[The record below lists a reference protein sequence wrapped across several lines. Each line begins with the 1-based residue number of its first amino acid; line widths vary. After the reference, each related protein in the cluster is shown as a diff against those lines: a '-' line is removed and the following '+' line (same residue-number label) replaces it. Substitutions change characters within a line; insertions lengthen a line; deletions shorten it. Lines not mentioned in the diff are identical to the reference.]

1 LLLPKQT
8 GATQMTVK
16 IEKKAGKFFYTIFYA
31 DGLVYKRNRSFGF
44 ATKEAAA
51 ANAQQ
56 IVDWNSGLLG

>member
-1 LLLPKQT
+1 
-8 GATQMTVK
+8 MTVK